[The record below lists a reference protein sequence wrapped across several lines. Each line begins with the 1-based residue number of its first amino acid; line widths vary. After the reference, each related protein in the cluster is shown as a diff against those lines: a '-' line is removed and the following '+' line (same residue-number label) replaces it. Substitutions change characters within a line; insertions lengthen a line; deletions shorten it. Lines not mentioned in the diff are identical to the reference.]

1 MSNKSGRK
9 IKEII
14 IHCSASTFG
23 NAVLIDSWHRK
34 NGWDKIGYH
43 FVILNG
49 WLSKDL
55 FDESLDGLLETGRHF
70 LEQGAHTKGHNKDS
84 LGVCLI
90 GEEGKF
96 SRSQLLALSKL
107 IGGLKG
113 KFPEAEVKFHSD
125 YNKDKPWCP
134 GFDVKTLFSLCV
146 DS

>member
-1 MSNKSGRK
+1 MTNKASRK

-55 FDESLDGLLETGRHF
+55 FDDSADGLLETGRHF
-70 LEQGAHTKGHNKDS
+70 LEQGAHVKGRNRDS

-90 GEEGKF
+90 GEEGKY
-96 SRSQLLALSKL
+96 SRNQLLALSNL
-107 IGGLKG
+107 IKGLKC
-113 KFPEAEVKFHSD
+113 KFPEVEVKFHSD

-134 GFDVKTLFSLCV
+134 GFDTKELFKLLV
-146 DS
+146 EG